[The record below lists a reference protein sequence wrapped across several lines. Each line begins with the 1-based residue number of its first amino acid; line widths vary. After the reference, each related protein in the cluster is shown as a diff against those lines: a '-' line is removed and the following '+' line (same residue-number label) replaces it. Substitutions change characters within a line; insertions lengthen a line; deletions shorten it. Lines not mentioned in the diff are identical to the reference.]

1 MLNPLPPERLTD
13 RRGRPYF
20 LWDNELTLE
29 QFRALLIDPD
39 EEVCAYWLGT
49 LLRQARPDDA
59 VSIASLAAIRR
70 DWARAEKY
78 VGRERPFWNW
88 YLAEMARRGE

>member
-29 QFRALLIDPD
+29 QFRALLLDADD
-39 EEVCAYWLGT
+39 EVRAYWLGT

-59 VSIASLAAIRR
+59 LSIASLAAIRR

-78 VGRERPFWNW
+78 VGRERPFWKW
-88 YLAEMARRGE
+88 YLAEMAQRGE

>member
-29 QFRALLIDPD
+29 QFRALLLDPD
-39 EEVCAYWLGT
+39 EEVRAYWLGT

-59 VSIASLAAIRR
+59 LSIASLAAIRR

-88 YLAEMARRGE
+88 YLAEMAERGE